1 MYNYFNDNRKHK
13 VFVSYY
19 HKDDQKYKDY
29 IDNNFKDI
37 MINKSVMDNDID
49 SDNSDGYIKRLI
61 REDYI
66 SDSSVV
72 VVLVGKNTKTRKHV
86 DWEIYAG
93 LRGSVNGNSGL
104 IGILLPEM
112 KRSDNKYAYD
122 DIPARLADN
131 IKSGYSKMYNWDD
144 AMRNFK
150 GIIDET
156 FENRIK
162 FKDKIDN
169 SRKQMQNNTTGWN

>member
-1 MYNYFNDNRKHK
+1 MYNYCNNVTKHK

-19 HKDDQKYKDY
+19 HSDDQVYKNY
-29 IDNNFKDI
+29 IYDNFKDKI
-37 MINKSVMDNDID
+37 INKSVMNNDIN
-49 SDNSDGYIKRLI
+49 SDNGDEYIKRLI

-93 LRGSVNGNSGL
+93 LRGSINGNSGL

-112 KRSDNKYAYD
+112 ENYNNTYSYE
-122 DIPARLADN
+122 DIPSRLADN
-131 IKSGYSKMYNWDD
+131 IKSGYSKMYNWDY
-144 AMRNFK
+144 AMNHFDE
-150 GIIDET
+150 IINEA
-156 FENRIK
+156 FQNRITLK
-162 FKDKIDN
+162 NKIDN
-169 SRKQMQNNTTGWN
+169 SRKQMQINTTGWY